1 MKLLRLILAVTGASG
16 TIYAEN
22 LLKVLAKNNNVETH
36 LIVSNAAK
44 KIMRIEEV
52 SLSSLRD
59 LASKVYENSDLSAS
73 PASGTFHW
81 DSMVVIPCSMKSLSA
96 IAYGLELNLLLRA
109 AQVTLKEN
117 RQLIVAPRE
126 TPLNS
131 IQIENML
138 NLSKAGATVLPLC
151 PAFYHKPSDI
161 LDLVEFI
168 SGKILNLLHL
178 KQEILRE
185 WNEGMNDEY

>member
-1 MKLLRLILAVTGASG
+1 MRLILAITGASG

-36 LIVSNAAK
+36 LIVSNVAK
-44 KIMRIEEV
+44 KIMGIEGV

-59 LASKVYENSDLSAS
+59 LASKAYENSDLSAA

-96 IAYGLELNLLLRA
+96 IANGLELNLLLRA

-161 LDLVEFI
+161 LDLVDFI